1 MNRPIKLALALSAA
15 CLLSLAIV
23 GTTTAQGGN
32 RVTLSVLAGRVPSNV
47 GDLRALKRYARG
59 HRATR
64 FNELFT
70 DRPPS
75 ERRWELT
82 MVLEFARPLTGLE
95 YQVAYYDVT
104 NPADRRLVT
113 TSDIRVQS
121 RSETVFVND
130 VRLPRSEFRPNRDI
144 DIVIRVDRRDAGHV
158 QVHLVGEELQRS
170 NEIDFTRP
178 NP

>member
-1 MNRPIKLALALSAA
+1 
-15 CLLSLAIV
+15 
-23 GTTTAQGGN
+23 
-32 RVTLSVLAGRVPSNV
+32 
-47 GDLRALKRYARG
+47 
-59 HRATR
+59 
-64 FNELFT
+64 
-70 DRPPS
+70 
-75 ERRWELT
+75 